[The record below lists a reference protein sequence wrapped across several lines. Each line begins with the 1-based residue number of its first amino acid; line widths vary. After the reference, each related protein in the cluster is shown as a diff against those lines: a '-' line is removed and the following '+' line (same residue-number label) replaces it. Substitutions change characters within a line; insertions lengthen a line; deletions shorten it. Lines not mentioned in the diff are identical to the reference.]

1 VNRFHRVLAMALA
14 LAAVGFA
21 AVSARAADTLHVG
34 KAINVLWVYTPL
46 DIGVEKGIFAK
57 YGLDVQISVLPG
69 DAKFQQALIAK
80 SIDIG
85 LASGTSMALSAK
97 GSPAIAVAAYAGAPR
112 NFSVNVAYDSSIK
125 TVADL
130 KGKLLATA
138 TAGSLPEWLIKRL
151 SLHEG
156 WGVNGIRTTATGG
169 FEASVAAMLTHSVD
183 GFMGAT
189 EAGLK
194 LEEEKRGR
202 IITNMEQYAPHL
214 ITQVVSTRTDFV
226 AAHPELVDRFLKG
239 LFASVA
245 YVKHHKAESIA
256 IATRVLHQSPAVM
269 DRTYDAE
276 LSMLSDDGTFDPAGI
291 KLLKNSFVDMGILS
305 ERPPD
310 DKLFTTRFLPVKP

>member
-1 VNRFHRVLAMALA
+1 MFPFR
-14 LAAVGFA
+14 FA
-21 AVSARAADTLHVG
+21 AAAAFALVAAAHAHAADTLHVG
-34 KAINVLWVYTPL
+34 KAIDVLWIYTPL
-46 DIGVEKGIFAK
+46 DIGVEQGIFAK
-57 YGLDVQISVLPG
+57 YGLDVEISVLPG

-85 LASGTSMALSAK
+85 LDSGTAMAVSAK

-112 NFSVNVAYDSSIK
+112 NFSVNVAADSDIK

-130 KGKLLATA
+130 KGRLLATA

-156 WGVNGIRTTATGG
+156 WGVHGIRTTATGG
-169 FEASVAAMLTHSVD
+169 FEASLAATLAHQVD

-202 IITNMEQYAPHL
+202 IITNMAQYAPSL
-214 ITQVVSTRTDFV
+214 ITQVVTTRTDFV
-226 AAHPELVDRFLKG
+226 AAHPDLVERFLKG

-245 YVKHHKAESIA
+245 YVKSHKAESSA
-256 IATRVLHQSPAVM
+256 AATRILHQSPAVM
-269 DRTYDAE
+269 DRTYDDEAP
-276 LSMLSDDGTFDPAGI
+276 MLSDDGRFDPAGI
-291 KLLKNSFVDMGILS
+291 TLLKDSFVEMGILS

-310 DKLFTTRFLPVKP
+310 DTLFTTRFLPVKP